1 MNYKHIL
8 VEKMMPYTYFMHWRP
23 KIKEHECC
31 FLDQRYCYKEIS
43 SILKSISKSSNF
55 SM

>member
-31 FLDQRYCYKEIS
+31 FLGQKCSYTEIPS
-43 SILKSISKSSNF
+43 LLKSISKSCNF